1 MEEVPSILI
10 VKIRAPKRCKTE
22 NHHLT
27 KQNYD
32 KGV

>member
-1 MEEVPSILI
+1 MEEVPSII
-10 VKIRAPKRCKTE
+10 KIRAPKRCKAE